1 MGNYSHALLFD
12 NFLSK
17 EECEQLLA
25 SYANNMKIAGVGK
38 GNVSKNIRSAKAVTI
53 KKTEPI
59 VSKVI
64 DFCLEKNQD
73 NWNFDIHDIR
83 GFQLIRYD
91 EGDHYDWHLDI
102 GKGKSHFRKLSFVV
116 LLSDPSTY
124 EGGDLVLRPGHEEKS
139 IPFSVG
145 DLVIFPSFILHKV
158 EPVIQGFRYVLVG
171 WLVGNRPFR

>member
-73 NWNFDIHDIR
+73 NWNFDIDDIR

-91 EGDHYDWHLDI
+91 EGDHYDWHLDL
-102 GKGKSHFRKLSFVV
+102 GLNSNHRKISISVQ
-116 LLSDPSTY
+116 LSDESEY
-124 EGGDLVLRPGHEEKS
+124 EGGELLLKTGQNTINVPKTKGCVVL
-139 IPFSVG
+139 
-145 DLVIFPSFILHKV
+145 FPSYILHKV
-158 EPVIQGFRYVLVG
+158 TPVVKGVRRSLVIWISG
-171 WLVGNRPFR
+171 PSFK

>member
-64 DFCLEKNQD
+64 DFCL
-73 NWNFDIHDIR
+73 
-83 GFQLIRYD
+83 
-91 EGDHYDWHLDI
+91 
-102 GKGKSHFRKLSFVV
+102 
-116 LLSDPSTY
+116 
-124 EGGDLVLRPGHEEKS
+124 
-139 IPFSVG
+139 
-145 DLVIFPSFILHKV
+145 
-158 EPVIQGFRYVLVG
+158 
-171 WLVGNRPFR
+171 